1 MDLNF
6 LTIALLNIYLT
17 LFLYLFNL
25 LVTASLLNQKP
36 NRRKAFLWVFP
47 YMLLIVPLPSLFFL
61 MDMFH
66 SLFISLTEIYL
77 ETGAWALAVKGIYRI
92 PWKHTFATAGLSN
105 FLSRAVSSLNGIF
118 LSRNYDLTVPKD
130 LAAYLFT
137 ESIGILLP
145 ALFIL
150 WIIRRN
156 ELFREYQSILSE
168 NGKSKYWWLLFPAA
182 PGLDLIATELT
193 NERAYLNNSNPM
205 VSVLFVLLLYGV
217 VNYTFRCDVQR
228 KRIEAQN
235 MNIQQQKLYIQN
247 LENVQKEVRLFRHD
261 FRNMMA
267 GASLQA
273 ESGDLKSLQEFISRM
288 TGDFER
294 QVGKQI
300 FQITQIG
307 NIQITELKGLLI
319 LKTTEMQRKN
329 ISFHLEIPAPFHNPG
344 ISSGDLCRAVGI
356 LLDNAA
362 EAAEKTKDREV
373 TAIFHETEETIRI
386 IIRNSFE
393 GSIPLARIW
402 EDGYST
408 KGEGRGNGLTS
419 FRRILDRYDNAVSY
433 TRQEN
438 GLFIQELLISKTG
451 GKRHDSYLSVRR

>member
-36 NRRKAFLWVFP
+36 DRRKAFLWFFP
-47 YMLLIVPLPSLFFL
+47 YMLLMVPLPSLFFL

-77 ETGAWALAVKGIYRI
+77 ETAAWTLAVRGIYRV
-92 PWKHTFATAGLSN
+92 PWKSSFATAGLSV
-105 FLSRAVSSLNGIF
+105 FLSRAVSSINGIF

-130 LAAYLFT
+130 LAAYLLT
-137 ESIGILLP
+137 ESFGLLLP

-156 ELFREYQSILSE
+156 QLFREYQSILSDS
-168 NGKSKYWWLLFPAA
+168 GKGKYWWLLFLAA
-182 PGLDLIATELT
+182 PGLDQILTELT

-205 VSVLFVLLLYGV
+205 VSALFVLLLYGV
-217 VNYTFRCDVQR
+217 LNYTFRCDIQR
-228 KRIEAQN
+228 KRIEEQN
-235 MNIQQQKLYIQN
+235 TNIHQQKLYIQN

-273 ESGDLKSLQEFISRM
+273 ESGDLKSVQEFISRM

-300 FQITQIG
+300 FQITQMG

-329 ISFHLEIPAPFHNPG
+329 ISFRLEIPHPFHNPG

-408 KGEGRGNGLTS
+408 KGEGRGNGLAS

-451 GKRHDSYLSVRR
+451 GKRYGSYLSV

>member
-6 LTIALLNIYLT
+6 LTIALLNIYLA

-150 WIIRRN
+150 WIIRR
-156 ELFREYQSILSE
+156 
-168 NGKSKYWWLLFPAA
+168 
-182 PGLDLIATELT
+182 
-193 NERAYLNNSNPM
+193 
-205 VSVLFVLLLYGV
+205 
-217 VNYTFRCDVQR
+217 
-228 KRIEAQN
+228 
-235 MNIQQQKLYIQN
+235 YIST
-247 LENVQKEVRLFRHD
+247 V
-261 FRNMMA
+261 
-267 GASLQA
+267 
-273 ESGDLKSLQEFISRM
+273 I
-288 TGDFER
+288 
-294 QVGKQI
+294 
-300 FQITQIG
+300 
-307 NIQITELKGLLI
+307 
-319 LKTTEMQRKN
+319 
-329 ISFHLEIPAPFHNPG
+329 IPANRDIWLPRLPFTNTM
-344 ISSGDLCRAVGI
+344 
-356 LLDNAA
+356 N
-362 EAAEKTKDREV
+362 
-373 TAIFHETEETIRI
+373 
-386 IIRNSFE
+386 
-393 GSIPLARIW
+393 W
-402 EDGYST
+402 
-408 KGEGRGNGLTS
+408 GRGQICIQRQRYFTASSHRTS
-419 FRRILDRYDNAVSY
+419 RSQILNFHAKRRSSR
-433 TRQEN
+433 
-438 GLFIQELLISKTG
+438 LIPDCSFMRK
-451 GKRHDSYLSVRR
+451 K

>member
-1 MDLNF
+1 MTLNF
-6 LTIALLNIYLT
+6 LTISLLNIYLI

-25 LVTASLLNQKP
+25 LVTASLLNQQP
-36 NRRKAFLWVFP
+36 DPRKAFLWFFP
-47 YMLLIVPLPSLFFL
+47 YTLLIVLPSSLFFL
-61 MDMFH
+61 MDLFH
-66 SLFISLTEIYL
+66 LIFIALTEIYL
-77 ETGAWALAVKGIYRI
+77 ETAAWALAVRGIYRI

-118 LSRNYDLTVPKD
+118 LSQNYDLTVPKD
-130 LAAYLFT
+130 LTAYLLT
-137 ESIGILLP
+137 ESFGLLLP

-156 ELFREYQSILSE
+156 QLFREYQSILSDS
-168 NGKSKYWWLLFPAA
+168 GKGKYWWLLFLAA

-205 VSVLFVLLLYGV
+205 VSILFVLLLYGV

-267 GASLQA
+267 GASLHA
-273 ESGDLKSLQEFISRM
+273 ESGDLKSVQEFISRV

-300 FQITQIG
+300 FQITQMG
-307 NIQITELKGLLI
+307 NIQITELKGLLV
-319 LKTTEMQRKN
+319 LKMTEMQKKN
-329 ISFHLEIPAPFHNPG
+329 IPFYLEVPDPFRNPG
-344 ISSGDLCRAVGI
+344 ISAGDLCRAAGI

-362 EAAEKTKDREV
+362 EAAEGTKHGEV
-373 TAIFHETEETIRI
+373 TAIFHETEKTVRI

-393 GSIPLARIW
+393 GSIPLSRIW

-408 KGEGRGNGLTS
+408 KGENRGNGLTS
-419 FRRILDRYDNAVSY
+419 FRRILNRYDNAVSY

-438 GLFIQELLISKTG
+438 GSFIQELLISKTG

>member
-25 LVTASLLNQKP
+25 LVTASLLNQKQ
-36 NRRKAFLWVFP
+36 NRRKAFLWFFP
-47 YMLLIVPLPSLFFL
+47 YMLLMVPLPSLFFL

-130 LAAYLFT
+130 LAPYLFT

-150 WIIRRN
+150 WIIRKN

-168 NGKSKYWWLLFPAA
+168 SGKSKYWWLLFPAA

-228 KRIEAQN
+228 KRIETQN

-247 LENVQKEVRLFRHD
+247 L
-261 FRNMMA
+261 
-267 GASLQA
+267 
-273 ESGDLKSLQEFISRM
+273 
-288 TGDFER
+288 
-294 QVGKQI
+294 
-300 FQITQIG
+300 
-307 NIQITELKGLLI
+307 
-319 LKTTEMQRKN
+319 
-329 ISFHLEIPAPFHNPG
+329 
-344 ISSGDLCRAVGI
+344 
-356 LLDNAA
+356 
-362 EAAEKTKDREV
+362 
-373 TAIFHETEETIRI
+373 
-386 IIRNSFE
+386 
-393 GSIPLARIW
+393 
-402 EDGYST
+402 
-408 KGEGRGNGLTS
+408 
-419 FRRILDRYDNAVSY
+419 
-433 TRQEN
+433 
-438 GLFIQELLISKTG
+438 
-451 GKRHDSYLSVRR
+451 